1 MEVILL
7 QDIPGLGHKDQ
18 IVKVKNGY
26 ANNYL
31 IPKRLATLATPSA
44 KKHLEEKLRQQ
55 ARKKEKL
62 INEAN
67 KLREKI
73 ESKVFTLK
81 ARAGEK
87 GKIFGSIT
95 NVQLADILSDN
106 GIKIDRKIIE
116 VEHIKELGNY
126 EAKIRLYKD
135 IFATMKFEVVAE
147 NK

>member
-18 IVKVKNGY
+18 VVKVKNGY

-31 IPKRLATLATPSA
+31 IPKRLATPATPSA

>member
-55 ARKKEKL
+55 ARKEEKL
-62 INEAN
+62 INEAH